1 MQGDECSLD
10 FSLPDGRAA
19 TFSCIGSSTFN
30 EGTRFVITAGGFCSA
45 EDAFSFGEQV
55 KESVLC
61 FGTKFRMGI
70 DIGKDKA
77 TSFLGKVIK
86 DEILKTRGVRIIDD
100 VHGISVHDEEYPV
113 SCGSCSGTVL
123 FNSRKIGFFLDELCK
138 LISVPRTI
146 NEKTKLAMEL
156 LTSSYFETSPRSRFL
171 TLILAAEALLEPEDR
186 HEKIKSLVDELKK
199 ITRAS
204 DLSTEEISSI
214 VGTINWLYKDSI
226 SKSLKKMAKVHL
238 DGKQYDNLVA
248 SKFISKCYEARSKL
262 VHTGSVEE
270 SRYSIGSLAA
280 SLEVYLMDM
289 LTKIGTL

>member
-1 MQGDECSLD
+1 MQGDENSLD
-10 FSLPDGRAA
+10 FSLPDGRVA
-19 TFSCIGSSTFN
+19 TFSCVDSKIIN

-45 EDAFSFGEQV
+45 KEAFSFGVQV

-61 FGTKFRMGI
+61 FGAKFRMGI
-70 DIGKDKA
+70 DVGKDKA

-86 DEILKTRGVRIIDD
+86 DEILKSHGVRVIDD
-100 VHGISVHDEEYPV
+100 VHGISVYDEEYPV
-113 SCGSCSGTVL
+113 SCGSASGIVL
-123 FNSRKIGFFLDELCK
+123 FCSRKADFFLDELSK
-138 LISVPRTI
+138 LIAAPKTI

-186 HEKIKSLVDELKK
+186 HEKIKSLVDELKTL
-199 ITRAS
+199 TRAS
-204 DLSTEEISSI
+204 ELSEEDKSSI
-214 VGTINWLYKDSI
+214 IGTINWLYKDSI
-226 SKSLKKMAKVHL
+226 SKSLTKMANAHL
-238 DGKQYDNLVA
+238 QGKQYDNLEA

-280 SLEVYLMDM
+280 NLEVYLMDM
-289 LTKIGTL
+289 LTKIGKL